1 MELYKCT
8 INTCTIGC
16 GVKELQLPD
25 KHKKF
30 TFSTKA
36 IYWEISGTGP
46 LLHWAQTCYIE
57 HVTLHRHTLLHWEK
71 YVSSESSNKMC
82 VIVGKMPVG
91 CGYGG
96 YKYCWSY
103 CRPPSCSTFPP
114 CSTCPH
120 FHWFMNLLLQ
130 SWVYISLCLYTNYIQ
145 SLQ

>member
-1 MELYKCT
+1 MSLELHKCT

-16 GVKELQLPD
+16 GVEELQLPD

-30 TFSTKA
+30 TVSTKA
-36 IYWEISGTGP
+36 MYWEISGMGP
-46 LLHWAQTCYIE
+46 LLDWAQTS
-57 HVTLHRHTLLHWEK
+57 TAK
-71 YVSSESSNKMC
+71 YVSSESSNEMC
-82 VIVGKMPVG
+82 IIVGKMSVG

-114 CSTCPH
+114 CSTCPN
-120 FHWFMNLLLQ
+120 FHDSWMLLQ
-130 SWVYISLCLYTNYIQ
+130 SWVYISLCLYRNYIQ